1 MTAFFADRLLS
12 LRGVSAAAT
21 SLPRP
26 RPATHPGPSAV
37 FALVTSVLRAI
48 GEWVF
53 LFSMV
58 TAIALFVLIAAG
70 ASGLLG

>member
-1 MTAFFADRLLS
+1 MTAFFADRLS
-12 LRGVSAAAT
+12 SPRGVPAAAT

-26 RPATHPGPSAV
+26 PATHPGPIAV
-37 FALVTSVLRAI
+37 FAMVTAGLRAI
-48 GEWVF
+48 SEWVF
-53 LFSMV
+53 LLSMV